1 MRTVKINDVTKEV
14 LKNINEIELQN
25 KIYYFDDV
33 NFKYIS
39 DEELYLRIKEVIG
52 NDEELIKIQKNIIT
66 IPKGTI
72 LFRVRKLDEK
82 YSKKYFKSRYNLDAK
97 SRRVNFNVPDFI
109 EFDEIKTEKDLW
121 NPPNEKINTYGR
133 INEPKESLLYL
144 AIQEKTALVECNVNE
159 KDISL
164 YNRFLV
170 EEDIKINFI
179 GELKE
184 IEGDFIEENQRKLNL
199 IDLFLKHQFSREV
212 GKGKEY
218 LYRISGMIAKKFFY
232 TNEQDGWGYG
242 SIADKEGYNL
252 CLEPKKVENKLKF
265 IDARIGVRLDDKN
278 QCTYI
283 LNLGAFLSSDD
294 KKLCFYPLNAE
305 EVKYR
310 FPNIKHK
317 DVVFT
322 SDYFEENQ

>member
-1 MRTVKINDVTKEV
+1 MRVIKIDDISKEA

-25 KIYYFDDV
+25 KIYYFDDI

-39 DEELYLRIKEVIG
+39 DEKLYLKIKEVIG
-52 NDEELIKIQKNIIT
+52 NDEEIIKIQKNIIT

-72 LFRVRKLDEK
+72 LFRVRKLDKK
-82 YSKKYFKSRYNLDAK
+82 YYKKYFKDRCNLDAK
-97 SRRVNFNVPDFI
+97 NGKMEVNIPECI

-121 NPPNEKINTYGR
+121 NPPSEKINTYGR

-144 AIQEKTALVECNVNE
+144 AIQEKTALIECNVNE

-164 YNRFLV
+164 YSRFLV

-184 IEGDFIEENQRKLNL
+184 IEGDSIKENQRKLNL

-212 GKGKEY
+212 GEGKEY

-232 TNEQDGWGYG
+232 TDEQDGWGYG

-252 CLEPKKVENKLKF
+252 WLEPKKVENKLKF
-265 IDARIGVRLDDKN
+265 IDSRIGVRLDDKN

-283 LNLGAFLSSDD
+283 FNLGVLLSSDD
-294 KKLCFYPLNAE
+294 KKLYFYPLTAE

-310 FPNIKHK
+310 FQNIKHK
-317 DVVFT
+317 DVIFS
-322 SDYFEENQ
+322 SDYFEEN